1 MRIRLADIRDH
12 LVQELDLS
20 LDARDMPGWQSG
32 VVGWSIGRKRK
43 LVHRLNSTNR

>member
-1 MRIRLADIRDH
+1 MRIRLTDIRDH

-32 VVGWSIGRKRK
+32 VVGWSIGRKGAA
-43 LVHRLNSTNR
+43 HRLNSTNR